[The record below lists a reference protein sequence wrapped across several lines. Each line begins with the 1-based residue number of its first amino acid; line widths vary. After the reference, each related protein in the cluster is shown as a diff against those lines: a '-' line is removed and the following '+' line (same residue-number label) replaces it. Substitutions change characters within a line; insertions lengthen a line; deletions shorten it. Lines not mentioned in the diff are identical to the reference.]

1 MTGAA
6 TRPERGRR
14 GGLAPH
20 TTPTPGAGARTAGI
34 AAAVLAVA
42 TVGLQIAYPPS
53 SPATRSTLSVVTVLV
68 FAAAGVADALRVGGV
83 RAAGGL
89 LASGAV
95 LGGAA
100 EVLGVHTGWPFGAY
114 AYTGTL
120 GPQALGVPLVV
131 PLAWTMATWP
141 AWRVA
146 GLIGAGA
153 SLGRRS
159 RRWLRWLGGTWAL
172 ASWDLFLDPQMV
184 AGGHW
189 RWLHPRPA
197 LPGIDAIPLS
207 NDLGWLLTAAVVVAA
222 LEALVGRRLDPAD
235 PPGLV
240 VGLLAGWTWIGGI
253 VANAVFFHRPGVAL
267 VGGVA
272 MGLVA
277 IPVIQGQLAGRRPR
291 APGERGPRLRPAAAH
306 PLSRRPSGGAAAT
319 HGEDRRGGW
328 DSR

>member
-1 MTGAA
+1 VTAAAARPVQRRGDGPAPHGKPTTGAA
-6 TRPERGRR
+6 
-14 GGLAPH
+14 
-20 TTPTPGAGARTAGI
+20 ARTAGFV
-34 AAAVLAVA
+34 AALLAVA

-68 FAAAGVADALRVGGV
+68 FAAAGVADALHVGGV

-120 GPQALGVPLVV
+120 GPQLLGVPLVV

-146 GLIGAGA
+146 GLIGRG
-153 SLGRRS
+153 STRGRGS
-159 RRWLRWLGGTWAL
+159 RRLLRWLGGTWAL

-189 RWLHPRPA
+189 RWLHPRPS

-207 NDLGWLLTAAVVVAA
+207 NDLGWLLTAAVVVGA
-222 LEALVGRRLDPAD
+222 LEVLVGGRLDTGI
-235 PPGLV
+235 PPGRV
-240 VGLLAGWTWIGGI
+240 VGLLAGWTWVGGI
-253 VANAVFFHRPGVAL
+253 VANAAFFHRPGVAL

-277 IPVIQGQLAGRRPR
+277 VPVIRGQLAGRRPR
-291 APGERGPRLRPAAAH
+291 ASGERGR
-306 PLSRRPSGGAAAT
+306 
-319 HGEDRRGGW
+319 
-328 DSR
+328 